1 MPKFLIIILLLLIN
15 IQTNYA
21 AKQNLTDD
29 LTLDQNKLVD
39 TKQTYES
46 NKNIKKEFF
55 QNNKLYDNFA
65 QIPILHEGR
74 IKPLDSFARFYL
86 TILYGKDHSADFTAI
101 MWLSELLFTPQDAYK
116 RKIFNINNPDV
127 VTAIN
132 LPWRKYHKYSFNEVT
147 KALAKQKYN
156 IDLLYKKEQS
166 QLSLAQNQLLELY
179 IKSLA
184 YYQIS
189 RSLSLLLPQFIINDP
204 IIAKKFNVLAGQ
216 KFNYFDILP
225 YKAEFTK
232 FVNSDSLGI
241 EQKNKIL
248 LELNSLTSD
257 RINNIL
263 KIIPIS
269 WSSKELFNSPW
280 AILEQGQG
288 SPETNSYF
296 ELLSKLAK
304 AYQNNYLLEWQETS
318 TQLAIKNDLNK
329 VKLEYF
335 YNNSNLL
342 NNALY
347 SYIISLFFVVIVFLI
362 RQKQVFYKGKDKYN
376 QNIKKFFYISSYLL
390 LILGAILHCS
400 GLVLRIYITNRPP
413 VATLYES
420 IIFVS
425 LIVVLVAIL
434 IEKHNKNA
442 VGLLLGGILGVILQF
457 IASKYAIT
465 SDTMGVLVAV
475 LNSNFWLS
483 THVITITIGYGFCLI
498 LGTLAHFFLIKKLY
512 FLIHVSKVQQAKAQI
527 KQNNTIMSHAINNLT
542 YMSLIA
548 LFFALLGTILGG
560 IWADQSWGRF
570 WGWDPKENGALLI
583 VLWLIWILHGKIANM
598 FTELSLAVTLAFTNV
613 IVALSWFGVN
623 LLQVGLHSYGFTD
636 NIASNL
642 AIFCFLEV
650 LFISM
655 ISILI
660 LYYQRKYHNL
670 LLL

>member
-21 AKQNLTDD
+21 AKQNLADN
-29 LTLDQNKLVD
+29 LTSDQSKLVD
-39 TKQTYES
+39 TKQIYES

-55 QNNKLYDNFA
+55 QNNKLHDNFA

-86 TILYGKDHSADFTAI
+86 TILYGKDQSKDFTAI

-116 RKIFNINNPDV
+116 RKVFNISNPDV

-147 KALAKQKYN
+147 KALAKQKHN

-179 IKSLA
+179 IKNIA
-184 YYQIS
+184 YYKIS
-189 RSLSLLLPQFIINDP
+189 RSLSLLLSKFIINDP
-204 IIAKKFNVLAGQ
+204 IIAKKFNVSVGQ

-248 LELNSLTSD
+248 LELKSLAID
-257 RINNIL
+257 KDNNIL

-269 WSSKELFNSPW
+269 WHNQELFNSPW

-296 ELLSKLAK
+296 KLLSKLAIV
-304 AYQNNYLLEWQETS
+304 YQNNQILKWQELS
-318 TQLAIKNDLNK
+318 SKLEVKYNSNK

-335 YNNSNLL
+335 YSNNNFL
-342 NNALY
+342 NKALY
-347 SYIISLFFVVIVFLI
+347 LYMMSLFFAIMTFLI
-362 RQKQVFYKGKDKYN
+362 KQRQNSYKKQYISHK
-376 QNIKKFFYISSYLL
+376 NIKKVFYISSYVS
-390 LILGAILHCS
+390 LISGAILHFL
-400 GLVLRIYITNRPP
+400 GLALRIYITNRPP

-425 LIVVLVAIL
+425 LIIILTAIF
-434 IEKHNKNA
+434 IEKHNKNTI
-442 VGLLLGGILGVILQF
+442 GLLLGGILGVILQF

-465 SDTMGVLVAV
+465 TDTMQVLVAV

-512 FLIHVSKVQQAKAQI
+512 FLINISKVQQAKIHI
-527 KQNNTIMSHAINNLT
+527 KQNNIIMSNAINNLT

-598 FTELSLAVTLAFTNV
+598 FTELSLAVTLAFTNI
-613 IVALSWFGVN
+613 IVSLSWFGVN

-642 AIFCFLEV
+642 AIFCSLEV
-650 LFISM
+650 LFISI

-660 LYYQRKYHNL
+660 LYYQNKYRNL
-670 LLL
+670 LL